1 MDERAATEWAR
12 AGQAGLTDSSAVRE
26 LSAMLDGLGAWMVA
40 DDVDRQ
46 WVVGVGEPVWH
57 AIPLDDTSFEPV
69 EGADTEIVGAD
80 GASLGRLRT
89 AEPGIA
95 DLVRAAPRLELW
107 LDRLRER
114 TILNEVSSELIRDH
128 RLLRTRL
135 VDLEEHSDRLQR
147 FAYGVAHELGRPLAT
162 MAVTVEA
169 MRISLPEATPLAE
182 VLTNRIGG
190 EVDHLQ
196 RLVTM
201 LMDVAA
207 VASSAA
213 ESDIRDIVD
222 DVERPLPKRSIR
234 WNIDESVELVPA
246 SCSMILVNLAENA
259 VKYGDA
265 NPNTPVEISVWNE
278 DGWLYLLVA
287 DRGPG
292 LGTDVEPGQPF
303 EMFWSSKGGTGVGLA
318 VVDQLVRD
326 GGGSIETAER
336 DGGGLEVRCQLPQR
350 R

>member
-1 MDERAATEWAR
+1 MDERASTEWAR
-12 AGQAGLTDSSAVRE
+12 AGSAGLTESSAVRE
-26 LSAMLDGLGAWMVA
+26 LSAMLDGLGAWLVA
-40 DDVDRQ
+40 DDLDRQ

-57 AIPLDDTSFEPV
+57 AIPADDVSYAAV
-69 EGADTEIVGAD
+69 EGGDIEVVGAD

-89 AEPGIA
+89 AEAGIA

-114 TILNEVSSELIRDH
+114 KILDEVSSELIRDH

-169 MRISLPEATPLAE
+169 MRLSLPNASPLAE
-182 VLTNRIGG
+182 VLTDRIGG

-213 ESDIRDIVD
+213 EADIRDVVE
-222 DVERPLPKRSIR
+222 DVERPLPKRTIN
-234 WNIDESVELVPA
+234 WTIAESVELVPA

-265 NPNTPVEISVWNE
+265 GPAAPVEISVWTDE
-278 DGWLYLLVA
+278 GSLWLLVA

-292 LGTDVEPGQPF
+292 LGSDVDPTQPF

-326 GGGSIETAER
+326 AGGSIIAAER
-336 DGGGLEVRCQLPQR
+336 EGGGLEFRCQLPQR